1 MNHTPKNCSKILLG
15 VVYPL
20 IFIYFLKVNSK
31 RCSRRPLR
39 ISLLFFHL
47 CFSLGSLCQLPLNLS
62 LEDTISHASWLA
74 LLNSDHLSL
83 KLCQLGVLL
92 FNNSFLLLFKKA
104 LFLAYREKR
113 SFYAKHILIYRR
125 VVRLLLSL
133 LHRSFLRCSE
143 SFFLRLGLR
152 FWVDYKLLLHS

>member
-1 MNHTPKNCSKILLG
+1 MLRVCELGQNCSVNYTPQNGSKILFG
-15 VVYPL
+15 VLYPL

-62 LEDTISHASWLA
+62 LEDAISHASWLA

-92 FNNSFLLLFKKA
+92 FNDSFLLLFKKA
-104 LFLAYREKR
+104 LFLAYCEKR

-125 VVRLLLSL
+125 VVRFLLS
-133 LHRSFLRCSE
+133 
-143 SFFLRLGLR
+143 
-152 FWVDYKLLLHS
+152 